1 MDSLKYG
8 LVWAALCYVVVESQP
23 LETVIGKFSGGP
35 FVQGTVSVIDENT
48 LQIKDY
54 NIKEKGKLTSN
65 QKLHN
70 V

>member
-8 LVWAALCYVVVESQP
+8 LVWAALCYVIVESQP
-23 LETVIGKFSGGP
+23 LETVIGKFRSP
-35 FVQGTVSVIDENT
+35 LVQGTVSVIDENT
-48 LQIKDY
+48 LQIKGYDM
-54 NIKEKGKLTSN
+54 KGEGKLTSN